1 MLQIGRKRLWAWP
14 SARAECCAFTTGSRG
29 HEAMCARWLGAPMS
43 RGREKGAAQQPVH
56 SPIRWILLLGTV
68 GWSNIKTDQ
77 AWTFCC

>member
-1 MLQIGRKRLWAWP
+1 
-14 SARAECCAFTTGSRG
+14 
-29 HEAMCARWLGAPMS
+29 MCARWLGAPMS

-77 AWTFCC
+77 AWTFCCSVLSSGFCLHADSLPATTA